1 MSNRFISRLLIAASL
16 TLIICTFFPRAVP
29 AQTAPQN
36 PTLVLYAFDAE
47 GKLLTGKMTIE
58 KTVKILGR
66 TVQVGTLAGKSIVLA
81 ESGIGMTNAAMTTQ
95 KLIDTY
101 HPIRV
106 LFTGI
111 AGAVDST
118 VHIGDIV
125 VCQNWS
131 QHDFGYIGKDGFKPE
146 GVETRDNLMDTI
158 IEKKQ
163 FDVDSS
169 LFAAAMILSSNNLPF
184 DKIGERVPK
193 LRVEGIGVTGNM
205 FIDNIE
211 KRLWLAD
218 QFHALITDMESAAVA
233 QVCTANR
240 VPFIIF
246 RSASDLAGGSGSS
259 TASDEIKQFFKI
271 AADNSSR
278 VLEAFLKK
286 I

>member
-1 MSNRFISRLLIAASL
+1 MSSRFISRLLIAASL
-16 TLIICTFFPRAVP
+16 ALIICPFFPRAVP
-29 AQTAPQN
+29 AQTVPQN

-47 GKLLTGKMTIE
+47 GKLLTGKMTIDKTE
-58 KTVKILGR
+58 KLLGR
-66 TVQVGTLAGKSIVLA
+66 IVQIGSLASRPIVLA

-118 VHIGDIV
+118 VHVGDIV
-125 VCQNWS
+125 VCRSWS

-146 GVETRDNLMDTI
+146 GVETRDNLRDTI

-163 FDVDSS
+163 FEVDSA
-169 LFAAAMILSSNNLPF
+169 LFAAAKVLSSKSLPF
-184 DKIGERVPK
+184 DKIGERMPK
-193 LRVEGIGVTGNM
+193 FQVDGVGVTGNM

-211 KRLWLAD
+211 KRLWLSS
-218 QFHALITDMESAAVA
+218 QFHALITDMESGAVA

-240 VPFIIF
+240 IPFIIF

-259 TASDEIKQFFKI
+259 TASEEIKQFFKI
-271 AADNSSR
+271 AADNSSK
-278 VLEAFLKK
+278 VLEAFLKE

>member
-1 MSNRFISRLLIAASL
+1 MSRGSICRLTALFVLIMILTAS
-16 TLIICTFFPRAVP
+16 FAVSHADDKP
-29 AQTAPQN
+29 LPG

-47 GKLLTGKMTIE
+47 GKLLTSKMTIS
-58 KTVKILGR
+58 KTEKILGR
-66 TVQVGTLAGKSIVLA
+66 TVQIGTLAGKSIVLA
-81 ESGIGMTNAAMTTQ
+81 ESGIGMTNAAMTAQ

-125 VCQNWS
+125 VCRLWS
-131 QHDFGYIGKDGFKPE
+131 QHDYGYIGKDGFLPE
-146 GVETRDNLMDTI
+146 GVETRDNLKDTI

-169 LFAAAMILSSNNLPF
+169 LFAAAKALSGHNLEF
-184 DKIGERVPK
+184 DKIGQRTPA
-193 LRVEGIGVTGNM
+193 LRVDGVGVTGNL

-211 KRLWLAD
+211 KRLWLSN

-271 AADNSSR
+271 AADNSSK
-278 VLEAFLKK
+278 VLEAFLKE